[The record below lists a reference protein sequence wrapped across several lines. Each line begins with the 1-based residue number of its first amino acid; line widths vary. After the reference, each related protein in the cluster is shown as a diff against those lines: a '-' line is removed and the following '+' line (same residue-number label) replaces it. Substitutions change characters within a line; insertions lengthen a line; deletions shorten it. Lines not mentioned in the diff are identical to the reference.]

1 MKWNESMRS
10 APTST
15 ARRAAAAGACAL
27 VVSLMAC
34 LPGSS
39 TAALAVV
46 GDPGCVTDAEL
57 ARTVVRSTSDGAD
70 LSAAQAAAIERDLRS
85 RLSRMNRLN
94 RSPGLGALSVAP
106 ARLAAGSVSIK
117 VYVHVITTGSTV
129 SAGNV
134 TDTMVKNQV
143 AALNTAHRNALS
155 PFTFTLAATDRTKN
169 SSWFTASQGSSAEAA
184 MKRSLHRGGAS
195 SLNIYTLNPSGSV
208 GWSTIPSNAKSNTV
222 NDGVVLLHTALPGG
236 SYVGYN
242 TGDTGVHEVGHWLGL
257 LHVFQGGCST
267 PGDYVTDTPA
277 QAYAAYTCGIAD
289 TCTAPG
295 DDPVSN
301 FMGYAPDSCM
311 YTFTTGQVTRMSDN
325 WRAYRSA

>member
-1 MKWNESMRS
+1 MRGTPDRTVRPAVVAGAFVLGVGLMALLPIS
-10 APTST
+10 GTGVS
-15 ARRAAAAGACAL
+15 AAAA
-27 VVSLMAC
+27 
-34 LPGSS
+34 
-39 TAALAVV
+39 
-46 GDPGCVTDAEL
+46 DPGCVTDAEL
-57 ARTVVRSTSDGAD
+57 SRAVVRSQADGGD
-70 LSAAQAAAIERDLRS
+70 LSVAQAAAIERDLRS
-85 RLSRMNRLN
+85 RLSRLS
-94 RSPGLGALSVAP
+94 RSPGLGTMAVSP
-106 ARLAAGSVSIK
+106 ARLSSGSVSIK
-117 VYVHVITTGSTV
+117 VYMHVITTGSTV

-134 TDTMVKNQV
+134 TDTMIKNQV
-143 AALNTAHRNALS
+143 AALNTAHRNAQS

-169 SSWFTASQGSSAEAA
+169 STWFTASQGSSAEAD

-208 GWSTIPSNAKSNTV
+208 GWSTIPLNAKSNTV